1 MKAQGITRAAMA
13 VEVETRRGQL
23 NRVLDP
29 EASNVTLAALS
40 RAARGLVRVLKVGFG
55 LGVTEFAGLSVIPMD
70 KSFHTFRFGK
80 MEQSS
85 NENALIDH
93 VAHDHEECP
102 LRPGDVGVDD
112 LEVVPFEDAIA
123 DLKSAEC
130 HDLAGRFR
138 ARLNEATEVQN
149 EIERRVY
156 FALSNICGLH
166 FKPEERGEPYG
177 PMLVLSDGSRSA
189 IPEDYRGG
197 QADVFSGVLSR
208 LKNVPL
214 RTRLADV
221 VWLNTR
227 KLAAAEIAIS
237 GYIEI
242 MDLLIRNE
250 AKPRFEL
257 PHSRMFEAK
266 QNLTRAFQ
274 IAAATKKRKDNLP
287 SSIHD
292 AARRLVDATE
302 HQIEGEASGPFL
314 RAVKLAFR
322 YGVLTPDEVITRLE
336 AAMNAR
342 RSGAGPD
349 EMRSLYFTIAEA
361 NDEAGRKSEA
371 NEARR
376 LAAEESVREAEMASG
391 SGLLG
396 AHVLMNAIA
405 EFRRIRGSKER
416 IVELEKRLREIQPRA
431 LEEMVP
437 VSHKT
442 DITDLVDGSIDQV
455 EGLSLSQALGQFSD
469 LARSPSVEKL
479 RAEALQSL
487 KDFPLSAMFGGSRL
501 DAEGR
506 VISYTPTPG
515 FHGDPSDEW
524 IKSKIA
530 QDESLHR
537 SLIVQ
542 GQIEPVRRYI
552 VSNHPLSQR
561 HFQPIVWRSWFVPPG
576 HRALMTLGFARFM
589 QGDFASAAYLL
600 IPQLENCFRHALKV
614 TGNDPSKLESDLVQ
628 KDPTLSII
636 VEKYKDQMVCIF
648 GEDLINE
655 VDHLFLYEGGPALR
669 HDAAHGK
676 IGLAAAYSADAVY
689 ACWFIYRLVCMT
701 VYSQWDDLAAEIEET
716 VG

>member
-1 MKAQGITRAAMA
+1 
-13 VEVETRRGQL
+13 
-23 NRVLDP
+23 
-29 EASNVTLAALS
+29 
-40 RAARGLVRVLKVGFG
+40 
-55 LGVTEFAGLSVIPMD
+55 
-70 KSFHTFRFGK
+70 
-80 MEQSS
+80 MEQNDSQDVS
-85 NENALIDH
+85 GDD
-93 VAHDHEECP
+93 VAHEDEQ
-102 LRPGDVGVDD
+102 RPQKPGEVGIDD
-112 LEVVPFEDAIA
+112 LDVVPFEEVIA
-123 DLKSAEC
+123 DLRSAEC
-130 HDLAGRFR
+130 HDLAKRFR
-138 ARLNEATEVQN
+138 ARLNEATDAQN
-149 EIERRVY
+149 EVERRVY
-156 FALSNICGLH
+156 FALVNICDMH
-166 FKPEERGEPYG
+166 FKPEEGGEPYG
-177 PMLVLSDGSRSA
+177 PMLVLSDGSRTA

-197 QADVFSGVLSR
+197 QVDAFAGVLLR
-208 LKNVPL
+208 LKNAPL
-214 RTRLADV
+214 RTRLADI

-227 KLAAAEIAIS
+227 KPAAAEIAVS
-237 GYIEI
+237 GYIEV

-266 QNLTRAFQ
+266 QNLARAFQ
-274 IAAATKKRKDNLP
+274 IAAATKKRKDNFP
-287 SSIHD
+287 SSIGD
-292 AARRLVDATE
+292 AARRLVNATE
-302 HQIEGEASGPFL
+302 GQIEVEKTSGPVL
-314 RAVKLAFR
+314 RAIKLAFR
-322 YGVLTPDEVITRLE
+322 YGVLAPDEVITRLE

-342 RSGAGPD
+342 RAEAAPD

-361 NDEAGRKSEA
+361 HDEAGRKSEA

-396 AHVLMNAIA
+396 AHVLMNSIA

-455 EGLSLSQALGQFSD
+455 EGLSLSQVLGQFSD

-487 KDFPLSAMFGGSRL
+487 RDFPLSAMFGGSRL

-506 VISYTPTPG
+506 VVSYTPTPG
-515 FHGDPSDEW
+515 LHGDPSEEW

-530 QDESLHR
+530 QNESLHR

-614 TGNDPSKLESDLVQ
+614 TGNDPSKIESDLVQ
-628 KDPTLSII
+628 KDPTLSVI
-636 VEKYKDQMVCIF
+636 VDKYKDQIVGVF

-669 HDAAHGK
+669 HEAAHGK
-676 IGLAAAYSADAVY
+676 ISSAAAYSADTIY

-701 VYSQWDDLAAEIEET
+701 VYNQWDSLSAEIEET